1 MAELVSTEKIKDLVA
16 KLVADEVQNYFRMS
30 RPGFE
35 IASGHKTNGHGVAE
49 YCMTTDT
56 AQGIHFYNDG
66 QCKFV
71 SHKSLEIRSGKKSGE
86 DETAILLETKKTGFF
101 SVNATA
107 RKSEKNKPET
117 NPYVIKFLKKTNWTP
132 DNIGVFAGKIDFPNY
147 NFLEK
152 YIIKVIM
159 WITNGPTDTSKTFE
173 FTDWEDVKKFSD
185 KIN

>member
-1 MAELVSTEKIKDLVA
+1 MRNIFIYSTSNGQSLKICNALNQNKESLITDIDKIKTV
-16 KLVADEVQNYFRMS
+16 KLDEFDQIII
-30 RPGFE
+30 G
-35 IASGHKTNGHGVAE
+35 ASVKYGDHN
-49 YCMTTDT
+49 
-56 AQGIHFYNDG
+56 
-66 QCKFV
+66 
-71 SHKSLEIRSGKKSGE
+71 KKIY
-86 DETAILLETKKTGFF
+86 DFIKNNKILLETKKTGFF

>member
-1 MAELVSTEKIKDLVA
+1 MRNIFIYSTSNGQSLKICNAINKNKESLIIDIDKIKTVELNKFD
-16 KLVADEVQNYFRMS
+16 QIII
-30 RPGFE
+30 G
-35 IASGHKTNGHGVAE
+35 ASVKYGDHN
-49 YCMTTDT
+49 
-56 AQGIHFYNDG
+56 
-66 QCKFV
+66 
-71 SHKSLEIRSGKKSGE
+71 KKIY
-86 DETAILLETKKTGFF
+86 DFIKNNKIFLETKKTGFF

>member
-1 MAELVSTEKIKDLVA
+1 MRNIFIYSTSNGQSLKICNAINKNKESLIIDIDKIKTV
-16 KLVADEVQNYFRMS
+16 KLDEFDQIII
-30 RPGFE
+30 G
-35 IASGHKTNGHGVAE
+35 ASVKYGDHN
-49 YCMTTDT
+49 
-56 AQGIHFYNDG
+56 
-66 QCKFV
+66 
-71 SHKSLEIRSGKKSGE
+71 KKIY
-86 DETAILLETKKTGFF
+86 DFIKNNKILLETKKTGFF

-107 RKSEKNKPET
+107 RKSDKNKPET

>member
-1 MAELVSTEKIKDLVA
+1 MKNIFIYSTSNGQSLKICNALNQNKESLIIDIDKIKTV
-16 KLVADEVQNYFRMS
+16 KLDEFDQIII
-30 RPGFE
+30 G
-35 IASGHKTNGHGVAE
+35 ASVKYGDHN
-49 YCMTTDT
+49 
-56 AQGIHFYNDG
+56 
-66 QCKFV
+66 
-71 SHKSLEIRSGKKSGE
+71 KKIY
-86 DETAILLETKKTGFF
+86 DFIKNNKILLETKKTGFF

-173 FTDWEDVKKFSD
+173 FTNWEDVKKFSD

>member
-1 MAELVSTEKIKDLVA
+1 MRNIFIYYTSNGQSLKICNALNQNKESLITDIDKIKTV
-16 KLVADEVQNYFRMS
+16 KLDEFDQIII
-30 RPGFE
+30 G
-35 IASGHKTNGHGVAE
+35 ASVKYGDHN
-49 YCMTTDT
+49 
-56 AQGIHFYNDG
+56 
-66 QCKFV
+66 
-71 SHKSLEIRSGKKSGE
+71 KKIY
-86 DETAILLETKKTGFF
+86 DFIKNNKILLETKKTGFF

>member
-1 MAELVSTEKIKDLVA
+1 MRNIFIYSTSNGQSLKICNAINKNKESLIIDIDKIKTVELNKFD
-16 KLVADEVQNYFRMS
+16 QIII
-30 RPGFE
+30 G
-35 IASGHKTNGHGVAE
+35 ASVKYGDHN
-49 YCMTTDT
+49 
-56 AQGIHFYNDG
+56 
-66 QCKFV
+66 
-71 SHKSLEIRSGKKSGE
+71 KKIY
-86 DETAILLETKKTGFF
+86 DFIKNNKILLETKKTGFF

>member
-1 MAELVSTEKIKDLVA
+1 MRNIFIYSTSNGQSLKICNAINKNKESLIIDIDKIKTVELNKFD
-16 KLVADEVQNYFRMS
+16 QIII
-30 RPGFE
+30 G
-35 IASGHKTNGHGVAE
+35 ASVKYGDHN
-49 YCMTTDT
+49 
-56 AQGIHFYNDG
+56 
-66 QCKFV
+66 
-71 SHKSLEIRSGKKSGE
+71 KKIY
-86 DETAILLETKKTGFF
+86 DFIKNNKILLETKKTGFF

-147 NFLEK
+147 NFFEK

>member
-1 MAELVSTEKIKDLVA
+1 MRNIFIYSTSNGQSLKICNAINKNKESLIIDIDKIKTVELNKFD
-16 KLVADEVQNYFRMS
+16 QIII
-30 RPGFE
+30 G
-35 IASGHKTNGHGVAE
+35 ASVKYGDHN
-49 YCMTTDT
+49 
-56 AQGIHFYNDG
+56 
-66 QCKFV
+66 
-71 SHKSLEIRSGKKSGE
+71 KKIY
-86 DETAILLETKKTGFF
+86 DFIKNNKILLETKKTGFF

-152 YIIKVIM
+152 YVIKVIM

>member
-1 MAELVSTEKIKDLVA
+1 MRNIFIYSTSNGQSLKICNAINKNKESLIIDIDKIKTVELNKFD
-16 KLVADEVQNYFRMS
+16 QIII
-30 RPGFE
+30 G
-35 IASGHKTNGHGVAE
+35 ASVKYGDHN
-49 YCMTTDT
+49 
-56 AQGIHFYNDG
+56 
-66 QCKFV
+66 
-71 SHKSLEIRSGKKSGE
+71 KKIY
-86 DETAILLETKKTGFF
+86 DFIKNNKILLETKKTSFF
-101 SVNATA
+101 SVNAAA